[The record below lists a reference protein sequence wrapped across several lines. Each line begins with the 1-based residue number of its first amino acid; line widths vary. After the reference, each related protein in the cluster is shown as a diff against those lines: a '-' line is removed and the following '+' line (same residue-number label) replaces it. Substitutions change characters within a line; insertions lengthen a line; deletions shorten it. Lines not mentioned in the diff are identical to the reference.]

1 MSEDKSM
8 KVVCDYAGAL
18 RTVTMV
24 NTVSLVAQTVKNIP
38 GVGKPFLAFTNLP
51 ANPVAAEFNHPSIVD
66 ENGNSKYVVSAVNAE
81 NAAMINEML
90 ATPPLAAITLP

>member
-1 MSEDKSM
+1 MSEDKKM
-8 KVVCDYAGAL
+8 KIVCDYAGAL

-38 GVGKPFLAFTNLP
+38 GVGQAFLAFANLP

-66 ENGNSKYVVSAVNAE
+66 AEGNPLYIVSSVNAD
-81 NAAMINEML
+81 NVAMINAML
-90 ATPPLAAITLP
+90 ANPPLAALTMP

>member
-1 MSEDKSM
+1 M
-8 KVVCDYAGAL
+8 KIVCDYAGAL

-38 GVGKPFLAFTNLP
+38 GVGQAFLAFANLP

-66 ENGNSKYVVSAVNAE
+66 ENGNCKYIVSAVNSE

-90 ATPPLAAITLP
+90 ANPPLAAITLP